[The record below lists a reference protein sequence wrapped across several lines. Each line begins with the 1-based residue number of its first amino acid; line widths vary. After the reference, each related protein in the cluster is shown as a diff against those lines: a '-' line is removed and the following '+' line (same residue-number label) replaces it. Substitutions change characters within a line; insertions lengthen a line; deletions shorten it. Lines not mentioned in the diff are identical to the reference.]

1 MALCAKDGKHTPS
14 GLAIMENAS
23 VLTHYASIC
32 QENGISPIAG
42 PEILLDGDHGLKGCQ
57 NVTEKALA
65 ALSKA
70 LSEHIAE
77 AQPGHPRPCLNS
89 EIFY

>member
-1 MALCAKDGKHTPS
+1 
-14 GLAIMENAS
+14 MENAS
-23 VLTHYASIC
+23 LLTHYASIC

-42 PEILLDGDHGLKGCQ
+42 PEILPDGDHGLKHCQ

-65 ALSKA
+65 ALSKP
-70 LSEHIAE
+70 LSDHVYLEGTLLK
-77 AQPGHPRPCLNS
+77 PNPRLCLNP